1 MSGELTVPPTRLPAM
16 QLNATVVARGLVKH
30 WNYFSHHIIA
40 QTDGMAHPMQAL
52 FEEAYVVMGAARTTD
67 LLGDARMT
75 GICRRFNARMM
86 LFQGV
91 HWPEMFDMGY
101 GYNRDAS
108 GMVNCS
114 CVADNASSANGM
126 LEGVRYFPHLP
137 ENPQVLASVKLYLD
151 HCLKNFLTSKG
162 VMGVGVVNHKIN
174 EPGLEEYWCAD
185 ALFAAALIRY
195 ADLTGDAKYYD
206 AAVPMIEYIST
217 WDYKHNIL
225 GEWTKSAPQQIL
237 LYASEGVVAALA
249 SAEMKK
255 RLMVPLRHV
264 IQFSPKAEPEIVIPA
279 QAPNQVHSE
288 LASTLKSRGDTIWS
302 RLVARFA
309 EFADWMH
316 QNQMAD
322 GSFEHGAN
330 DHFRCYEPGLAWLLL
345 DASQDV
351 EGCAWLES
359 IAAKQLRF
367 LATDGGKLYYGLR
380 ANDFASGLALLSFA
394 TAGEILKQRD
404 PAAWAAAVQ
413 GVLDR
418 GEDMW

>member
-1 MSGELTVPPTRLPAM
+1 MKLDP
-16 QLNATVVARGLVKH
+16 TVVARGLLKH

-40 QTDGMAHPMQAL
+40 QTDGMAHPMQAC

-67 LLGDARMT
+67 LLSDARMT

-91 HWPEMFDMGY
+91 HWPDMYDMGY
-101 GYNRDAS
+101 GYNLDAQ

-114 CVADNASSANGM
+114 CVADNASTANGM
-126 LEGVRYFPHLP
+126 LEGARYFPHLP
-137 ENPQVLASVKLYLD
+137 ENRQVLASLKRYLD
-151 HCLKNFLTSKG
+151 HCLKNYLTSKG
-162 VMGVGVVNHKIN
+162 VMGVGIVNHKIN

-195 ADLTGDAKYYD
+195 ADLTGEESYYD

-217 WDYKHNIL
+217 WDYKNNIL
-225 GEWTKSAPQQIL
+225 GEWKKSAPQQIL
-237 LYASEGVVAALA
+237 LYASEGLIAALA
-249 SAEMKK
+249 SPAMKK

-264 IQFSPKAEPEIVIPA
+264 IQFSPKAEPEAVIPA
-279 QAPNQVHSE
+279 QAPNQVTAE
-288 LASTLKSRGDTIWS
+288 LAAARVSAGDTIWS

-309 EFADWMH
+309 EFADWQH

-345 DASQDV
+345 DASRHVAGQ
-351 EGCAWLES
+351 AWLES

-367 LATDGGKLYYGLR
+367 MAGNGGKLYYGLY
-380 ANDFASGLALLSFA
+380 ANDFASGLAFLSFA
-394 TAGEILKQRD
+394 TAGEILKARD

-418 GEDMW
+418 GDEIW